1 MNLSVSWAQ
10 DFTFPITAFSG
21 SITVPYTY
29 AYSTNA
35 LKVIHENDCHC
46 PQTCQTLSHLYT
58 FLQTHPFFTHP
69 YPSGLANFY
78 SSYKTHLKHP
88 QKQGFPQCTQRI
100 PITLSFAFASILN
113 LIHYTTISGLQIC
126 FYLQNVSFLTT
137 GTTYDWHKEGAQLI
151 FVELNWILIMVLI
164 KREFPLH

>member
-10 DFTFPITAFSG
+10 EFYLSYHCILR
-21 SITVPYTY
+21 IH
-29 AYSTNA
+29 YSA
-35 LKVIHENDCHC
+35 LYICLFNKCVKSNSWKWLSLS
-46 PQTCQTLSHLYT
+46 PTCQTLSHLYT